1 MTRIANLLI
10 LALGILVCGGCGEG
24 GQDTTAPQAA
34 VDLIIHNAKIVTVDE
49 GFSIAEAVAIK
60 DGKFVAVGTDSEVLA
75 MAGPQTRQ
83 VNLEGKT
90 VLPGF
95 NDTHSHVVKMGLN
108 LPASIDLT
116 SVESIADIAEVV
128 AERVAKSEP
137 GEWIF
142 SEGGWWQFMLAE
154 GRLPNRHDLDPAS
167 PDNPVVLRGGHYW
180 IVNSVALERL
190 GYTKETPDPKGG
202 EIWKDENGEPTGFL
216 LKAARDPLRQY
227 VPKLT
232 REEQLD
238 GIRQALRRVNSWGM
252 TSYREAGGTKE
263 QVEMLRELYDNGELT
278 ARVDWCYD
286 VDPNTPED
294 ELDALFEALGPPGQ
308 EWGDGMFRADG
319 LAEIGLDGAEES
331 GFFRSA
337 YVGRP
342 DYFGVQVVSQDQF
355 NMFAAA
361 AARHGWR
368 PGPHVVGDAAID
380 VALEAFEYANARTSI
395 IGKRWMLD
403 HGIQLLPDH
412 YDRVKQLELIVNAQP
427 RHNYIIG
434 DKFTEFWGKQR
445 ADMSYRFR
453 DWLDNGIMMALG
465 ADRPASLRSTPLMQI
480 DIAVTRQTG
489 WGGVLGADQGIS
501 REEAIRAITRA
512 SAYTSFEEDKKGS
525 IEPGMYADL
534 VVLAEDI
541 LTVPAEDINDIEVV
555 ATVLAGETVYG
566 SLTQESKS
574 TQTSSLR

>member
-137 GEWIF
+137 GEWIW

-202 EIWKDENGEPTGFL
+202 RSG
-216 LKAARDPLRQY
+216 R
-227 VPKLT
+227 T
-232 REEQLD
+232 R
-238 GIRQALRRVNSWGM
+238 
-252 TSYREAGGTKE
+252 
-263 QVEMLRELYDNGELT
+263 T
-278 ARVDWCYD
+278 AS
-286 VDPNTPED
+286 
-294 ELDALFEALGPPGQ
+294 PPG
-308 EWGDGMFRADG
+308 FC
-319 LAEIGLDGAEES
+319 
-331 GFFRSA
+331 
-337 YVGRP
+337 
-342 DYFGVQVVSQDQF
+342 
-355 NMFAAA
+355 
-361 AARHGWR
+361 
-368 PGPHVVGDAAID
+368 
-380 VALEAFEYANARTSI
+380 
-395 IGKRWMLD
+395 
-403 HGIQLLPDH
+403 
-412 YDRVKQLELIVNAQP
+412 
-427 RHNYIIG
+427 
-434 DKFTEFWGKQR
+434 
-445 ADMSYRFR
+445 
-453 DWLDNGIMMALG
+453 
-465 ADRPASLRSTPLMQI
+465 
-480 DIAVTRQTG
+480 
-489 WGGVLGADQGIS
+489 
-501 REEAIRAITRA
+501 
-512 SAYTSFEEDKKGS
+512 
-525 IEPGMYADL
+525 
-534 VVLAEDI
+534 
-541 LTVPAEDINDIEVV
+541 
-555 ATVLAGETVYG
+555 
-566 SLTQESKS
+566 
-574 TQTSSLR
+574 